1 MSTVST
7 DLEQSYFKPAFQQV
21 LASTDDSQKFSPQ
34 TTNGALAP
42 EMDTNIL
49 IDDNINNIVILPKS
63 QQIIPKK
70 PINSAGYFMAPYLPK
85 RSS

>member
-7 DLEQSYFKPAFQQV
+7 DLEQSYFKPAFQQ
-21 LASTDDSQKFSPQ
+21 ASTDDSQKFSPQ